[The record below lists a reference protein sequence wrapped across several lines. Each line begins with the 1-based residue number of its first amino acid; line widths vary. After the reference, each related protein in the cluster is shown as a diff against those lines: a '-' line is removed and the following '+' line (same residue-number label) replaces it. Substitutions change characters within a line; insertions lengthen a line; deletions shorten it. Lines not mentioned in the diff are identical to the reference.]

1 MDGTRVNRPWGPGW
15 WKGEQ
20 GISFYPQLVVA
31 LLILIVTSTALV
43 KNIYQAHENTKAE
56 YRRMRALQELQGEVE
71 FWKAAVYVFG
81 INHPPST
88 GRRFVPL
95 DTGNGR
101 REQDFV
107 LAEFSPAPDI
117 QMIRQTG
124 IDAYMI
130 TVSITWP
137 EGTAM
142 RRETLRTAVN
152 QLR

>member
-1 MDGTRVNRPWGPGW
+1 MEHIRAGRPWGPAW
-15 WKGEQ
+15 WRRES

-31 LLILIVTSTALV
+31 MLILMVTSTALV

-56 YRRMRALQELQGEVE
+56 YRRMRALEELQAEVE

-81 INHPPST
+81 INHPPSNA
-88 GRRFVPL
+88 RHFVPL
-95 DTGNGR
+95 DMGNGR
-101 REQDFV
+101 RERDFV
-107 LAEFSPAPDI
+107 LGEFNPAPEVR
-117 QMIRQTG
+117 MIRQTG
-124 IDAYMI
+124 IDAFEI

>member
-1 MDGTRVNRPWGPGW
+1 MEHSRAGRPWGPGW

-31 LLILIVTSTALV
+31 LLILMVTSTALV
-43 KNIYQAHENTKAE
+43 KNIHQAHENTKAE
-56 YRRMRALQELQGEVE
+56 YRRMRALEELQAEVE

-81 INHPPST
+81 INHPRPNA
-88 GRRFVPL
+88 RHFVPL
-95 DTGNGR
+95 DTGGGR
-101 REQDFV
+101 RERDFV
-107 LAEFSPAPDI
+107 LAEFAPAPLI
-117 QMIRQTG
+117 ELIRTG
-124 IDAYMI
+124 GLDAFQI

-137 EGTAM
+137 EGRAM